1 MVAQLRENHYD
12 FAVLLESAPRYREM
26 LERACIRDIRSFQ
39 EIPFAPGEHSVINNL
54 RVAGMATEPEESID
68 LDVTVLESARQWANE
83 LVQVLPRPRIGIH
96 AGYGPARKK
105 KGQTERLRGWSTGNF
120 IEVATELARSGAS
133 LIFTGAAE
141 DRAVCEVIAAA
152 LPAAQ
157 VRIVAGNT
165 DLDQLPAII
174 QSLDLMISVDS
185 GPAHIAAAVGT
196 PLVVL
201 WGPGILAQTRP
212 ISSTTPIEI
221 LNAAVPCAPCYG
233 TPLMKTCTNNICMH
247 QIRPEQVLATA
258 ERLLTRG
265 GGHLLSR

>member
-1 MVAQLRENHYD
+1 MRTITSSLSCSNRLHATGRFWSERPFKIYAALTKLRL
-12 FAVLLESAPRYREM
+12 FAIV
-26 LERACIRDIRSFQ
+26 
-39 EIPFAPGEHSVINNL
+39 NNL
-54 RVAGMATEPEESID
+54 RVAGITTDNEEAID
-68 LDVTVLESARQWANE
+68 LEVTVSESARRWATE
-83 LVQVLPRPRIGIH
+83 FVQLLPRPRIGIH

-120 IEVATELARSGAS
+120 TQVATELARSGAS

-141 DRAVCEVIAAA
+141 DREVCEAIAAE

-157 VRIVAGNT
+157 VRILAGST

-174 QSLDLMISVDS
+174 QALDLMISVDS

-201 WGPGILAQTRP
+201 WGPGILEQTRP
-212 ISSTTPIEI
+212 VSSTTPIDI

-233 TPLMKTCTNNICMH
+233 TPLMKACTNNICMQ
-247 QIRPEQVLATA
+247 QIRPEQVLAA
-258 ERLLTRG
+258 AKRLLGRAG
-265 GGHLLSR
+265 GNSFLP